1 LSVRFFELEL
11 MMNFG
16 EWAKQQAD
24 AGLAEVHTL
33 TELQHA
39 EAGPGPWKIYIYG
52 RDGYHSGGKWFRK
65 GNMKYPEEEIT
76 LAAAEQ
82 RSKEAFARKKEVR
95 VCDGGDMLVFH
106 AVDGKVI
113 YGDNFWSSI
122 SS

>member
-39 EAGPGPWKIYIYG
+39 EAGPGP
-52 RDGYHSGGKWFRK
+52 
-65 GNMKYPEEEIT
+65 
-76 LAAAEQ
+76 
-82 RSKEAFARKKEVR
+82 
-95 VCDGGDMLVFH
+95 
-106 AVDGKVI
+106 
-113 YGDNFWSSI
+113 
-122 SS
+122 